1 MDACV
6 PCFQP
11 HQGTVA
17 GQPVGAT
24 MYPGRHQNLGR
35 WSKLE
40 AKGRPATSCSTH
52 MFLHGGRAFLVP
64 PSLSS
69 AAATAQSPMDDE
81 CSKRVMG
88 VAVPRDPVE
97 IWSAPTKVPPE
108 RDTNSHGPW
117 ATLVQQ
123 QQLGSPTWALQIVS
137 SCCLK
142 HLQSPARTVQVNLSH
157 CLFNIF
163 FVIYRGDYCLEI
175 ARVKTHICQCS
186 DITEAGTQQE
196 FKMKSRAVG

>member
-1 MDACV
+1 M
-6 PCFQP
+6 
-11 HQGTVA
+11 QGLIHGCLRALLSTSSRYC
-17 GQPVGAT
+17 GRAT
-24 MYPGRHQNLGR
+24 SRGNDISRHQNLGR

-52 MFLHGGRAFLVP
+52 MFLHGGRVFLVP

-69 AAATAQSPMDDE
+69 AEAAAQSPMDDG

-137 SCCLK
+137 SCSPVAWNICKVQHEQCRLTCLCSIILWDRRLVPGNSK
-142 HLQSPARTVQVNLSH
+142 GK
-157 CLFNIF
+157 NI
-163 FVIYRGDYCLEI
+163 
-175 ARVKTHICQCS
+175 HPS
-186 DITEAGTQQE
+186 
-196 FKMKSRAVG
+196 MW

>member
-1 MDACV
+1 MKQWANQSSNNHRLAAALHPLPLAACKDSFMHACL

-11 HQGTVA
+11 HQGTIFRKTSSRYC
-17 GQPVGAT
+17 GQAT
-24 MYPGRHQNLGR
+24 SRDNDISRHQNLGR

-40 AKGRPATSCSTH
+40 TKGRPATSCSTH

-69 AAATAQSPMDDE
+69 AAATAQSPMDDG

-88 VAVPRDPVE
+88 IAVPRDPVE

-117 ATLVQQ
+117 ATLVQ
-123 QQLGSPTWALQIVS
+123 
-137 SCCLK
+137 
-142 HLQSPARTVQVNLSH
+142 
-157 CLFNIF
+157 
-163 FVIYRGDYCLEI
+163 
-175 ARVKTHICQCS
+175 
-186 DITEAGTQQE
+186 
-196 FKMKSRAVG
+196 

>member
-1 MDACV
+1 MPAYLAFNLIKV
-6 PCFQP
+6 RSFEKP

-24 MYPGRHQNLGR
+24 IYPGRHQNLGR

-52 MFLHGGRAFLVP
+52 MFLHGGRVFLVP

-137 SCCLK
+137 SCSPVAWNICKVQHEQCRLTCL
-142 HLQSPARTVQVNLSH
+142 
-157 CLFNIF
+157 
-163 FVIYRGDYCLEI
+163 
-175 ARVKTHICQCS
+175 CS
-186 DITEAGTQQE
+186 IIL
-196 FKMKSRAVG
+196 